1 MRFEISSVDSV
12 IVYFADEI
20 SEDVL
25 KKVSF
30 YYKSLK
36 NLQESSFISII
47 PSYTSIYIRYDI
59 FKYDFQ
65 TIISFLKDKF
75 SSFKYD
81 KNDNQPVKTVNIP
94 VYYSEDSG
102 LDLKRL
108 SIEKNLS
115 IDEIISLHSN
125 KTYLVYAVGFM
136 PGFAYLAKVDKKLQT
151 PRLKHPRDVI
161 PKGSVAIADS
171 QTAVYPKE
179 SPGGWN
185 IIGRTPIELFNPNS
199 KELSPFEIGYK
210 VKFDPISKKEF
221 LKMGG
226 KL

>member
-20 SEDVL
+20 SEDIL
-25 KKVSF
+25 QKVSF

-36 NLQESSFISII
+36 SLHENAFISII
-47 PSYTSIYIRYDI
+47 PSYTSIYVRYDI
-59 FKYDFQ
+59 FKYDSQ
-65 TIISFLKDKF
+65 SIISFLKDKF
-75 SSFKYD
+75 TSFKYD
-81 KNDNQPVKTVNIP
+81 KNDKQPVKTVNIP
-94 VYYSEDSG
+94 VYYSEKSG

-108 SIEKNLS
+108 SLEKNLS
-115 IDEIISLHSN
+115 IDEIISLHSS
-125 KTYLVYAVGFM
+125 KVYHVYAVGFM

-151 PRLKHPRDVI
+151 PRLKHPRDII

-199 KELSPFEIGYK
+199 KKLSPFEIGYK
-210 VKFDPISKKEF
+210 VKFDPISKKEY